1 MLEKWRNKLNKGKFI
16 GVMFMKLLK
25 VFDSINQILL
35 VAKLEAY
42 AFSGIFLHVMKS
54 YLKNYKQS
62 VNINSNF
69 S

>member
-1 MLEKWRNKLNKGKFI
+1 
-16 GVMFMKLLK
+16 MKLLK

-42 AFSGIFLHVMKS
+42 AFSGIFLHLMKS